1 MTLNELKI
9 KQTAQIVAINCD
21 SVLKNRLYSFGI
33 VKGAF
38 VTIEELTLTK
48 STIEIKINR
57 SKIALRLSEA
67 EKIEVQYAD

>member
-9 KQTAQIVAINCD
+9 KQTAQIVSINCD

-33 VKGAF
+33 IKGAF

>member
-21 SVLKNRLYSFGI
+21 SILKNRLHSFGI
-33 VKGAF
+33 MKGAF

-48 STIEIKINR
+48 STIEIKINH

-67 EKIEVQYAD
+67 SKIEVAYAS

>member
-9 KQTAQIVAINCD
+9 KQTAQIVSINCD

-33 VKGAF
+33 IKGAF

-67 EKIEVQYAD
+67 EKIEVEYAD

>member
-1 MTLNELKI
+1 MTLNELKK
-9 KQTAQIVAINCD
+9 KQSAKIISVNCD

-33 VKGAF
+33 MKGAI

-48 STIEIKINR
+48 STIEIKINQ

-67 EKIEVQYAD
+67 LKIEVENAN